1 MKAVAKC
8 SGGEETLSKWR
19 KITFGVSEEGEI
31 SVDIQRKK
39 EALEAD
45 FAAVLSFDM
54 GSVWLP

>member
-8 SGGEETLSKWR
+8 IVGEETLSKWR
-19 KITFGVSEEGEI
+19 KITFGVSEKREI
-31 SVDIQRKK
+31 SMDIQREK
-39 EALEAD
+39 EALGAD